1 MQKKWMN
8 GQKAFVL
15 RLRSVFSS
23 MPSAIEGFW
32 NKNFGR
38 QSWSYFEILKM
49 EIDSLAAMEEK
60 IAVKA
65 AYAELA
71 EIIRDSDPI
80 GHKKLIQLEEEILEE
95 VSELVCRAEQLSEEE
110 KIYRIR
116 LLQGKVVVRNG
127 RLRPRIPV
135 G

>member
-23 MPSAIEGFW
+23 MTSAIEGFW

-80 GHKKLIQLEEEILEE
+80 GHKKLIQLE
-95 VSELVCRAEQLSEEE
+95 LVCRAEQLSEEE